1 MARLETDYLVIGAG
15 ATGLAFADT
24 LLQQGDAHITLVD
37 LHAKPGGHWNDA
49 YPFVALHQPSAFYGV
64 NSLAL
69 GTGRKDTV
77 GYNAG
82 LYELASGAELCSY
95 FHQVMQQQLL
105 PSGRVHHLPMTRFLG
120 MADGAGRIASV
131 LSGAESQIIVRRKA
145 VDARWFSP
153 SVPATSRPKF
163 SVAPG
168 VRLVT
173 PTGLTQLWQAGQD
186 RPAHYCILGAG
197 KTAMDVGVW
206 LLSCGVPPDA
216 IRWVM
221 PRDSWVVNRLTTQP
235 GEEFFMHSMG
245 GQVRQMQAIAEA
257 TDPVDLFERLESSG
271 QMLRI
276 DRTQLPRMFH
286 YATLSEGEV
295 QLLRQI
301 RQVIRKGRVQAI
313 EAGAL
318 VLDQGREA
326 MESGTLYIDCTAS
339 AVDVRVTEPMF
350 QPGRILP
357 QLVRAPLVSFSAAI
371 CAYVEANFDDDALKN
386 RLCTPVPF
394 PRSVGGYVAATMTS
408 LDNQFRWGE
417 HKAMRNWIRESRLD
431 GFGKMVAGIDRN
443 DAEKMA
449 VLGELRQQGAAAM
462 ANAKRL
468 IAAAD

>member
-1 MARLETDYLVIGAG
+1 MALLETDYLVIGAG

-69 GTGRKDTV
+69 DSGRKDTV
-77 GYNAG
+77 GHNAG
-82 LYELASGAELCSY
+82 LYELASGAEVSGY
-95 FHQVMQQQLL
+95 FHKVMQQQLL

-131 LSGAESQIIVRRKA
+131 LSGAESQIRVRRKV

-153 SVPATSRPKF
+153 SVPATTQPKF

-168 VRLVT
+168 VRRVT
-173 PTGLTQLWQAGQD
+173 PTGLTQLWQAGQE
-186 RPAHYCILGAG
+186 RPGQFCILGAG

-206 LLSCGVPPDA
+206 LLDCGVSPDA

-221 PRDSWVVNRLTTQP
+221 PRDAWLVNRLTTQP
-235 GEEFFMHSMG
+235 GEEFFMHAIG
-245 GQVRQMQAIAEA
+245 GQVQQMKAMAEA
-257 TDPVDLFERLESSG
+257 TDPVDLFERLEASG

-276 DRTQLPRMFH
+276 DRTQRPRMFH
-286 YATLSEGEV
+286 YATMSEGEV
-295 QLLRQI
+295 QWLRQI
-301 RQVIRKGRVQAI
+301 TQVIRKGRVQAI

-318 VLDQGREA
+318 VLDQGRETMDA
-326 MESGTLYIDCTAS
+326 GTLYIDCTAS
-339 AVDVRVTEPMF
+339 AVEVREMAPMF

-357 QLVRAPLVSFSAAI
+357 QLVRAPLVSFSAAV
-371 CAYVEANFDDDALKN
+371 CAYVEANFDDDAVKN

-394 PRSVGGYVAATMTS
+394 PRSVGGYVAATMGS
-408 LDNQFRWGE
+408 LANQLRWGE
-417 HKAMRNWIRESRLD
+417 DKVMRHWIRESRLD
-431 GFGKMVAGIDRN
+431 GFGRMVAGVDRN

-449 VLGELRQQGAAAM
+449 LLGELRQQGAAAM

-468 IAAAD
+468 LAMAD